1 MLFLLTSTVD
11 KALFDY
17 TKENAYLEICW
28 GTSQVPVRGK
38 LLLSQVSLNSVCA
51 QAGLFSKFI
60 SRWAL
65 SSLTDVSSCS
75 EAAALC
81 FLCRPFAH
89 LLKGLQ

>member
-1 MLFLLTSTVD
+1 MLFLLTSTVA

-17 TKENAYLEICW
+17 TEENAYLEIRW

-38 LLLSQVSLNSVCA
+38 LLLSQVSPNSVYA

-75 EAAALC
+75 ETATLC
-81 FLCRPFAH
+81 FLCCPFAH